1 MTARGPSSQLEP
13 LGVPLPSVPSRVV
26 TVVGFLLALLAL
38 PAGARAAQDDPVGA
52 PVRPWADGVSQ
63 ERQDQALRVF
73 QEGNALFEA
82 SQHAAA
88 LAKYREALASWD
100 HPAIR
105 FNAAVALVN
114 LDQPLR
120 AFEDLELALRYGDAP
135 LGAEKYQ
142 QALTYRKL
150 LLGQIAELKVA
161 CPEQGA
167 EVSLDGQAL
176 FVGPG
181 EMARWLLP
189 GTHQLV
195 ARKPGFLTETRS
207 LVVLPGKRSTERLTL
222 QEIRSLPTSTV
233 RRWPVWK
240 PWSVVGAGALLAVIG
255 VPVILDS
262 LNNVHNYEAAIDSC
276 SAQAGGPCMV
286 PSTASDTLHRARV
299 ENVVAI
305 SLFSVGGA
313 LVASGLAMVILN
325 QPRVVPGEEAPHASL
340 APLLGPGLFGLQ
352 VAIRR

>member
-1 MTARGPSSQLEP
+1 
-13 LGVPLPSVPSRVV
+13 V
-26 TVVGFLLALLAL
+26 TVVGFLLALFVL
-38 PAGARAAQDDPVGA
+38 PAAARAAQDDPVGA
-52 PVRPWADGVSQ
+52 PGRPWADGVPQ
-63 ERQDQALRVF
+63 EQQDQALRIF

-82 SQHAAA
+82 SEHAAA
-88 LAKYREALASWD
+88 LAKYREALKSWD

-105 FNAAVALVN
+105 FNAAVALIN

-120 AFEDLELALRYGDAP
+120 AFENLELALRYGDAP
-135 LGAEKYQ
+135 LGTEKHQ

-150 LLGQIAELKVA
+150 LVGQIAELKVA

-181 EMARWLLP
+181 EAARWLMP
-189 GTHQLV
+189 GAHQLV

-207 LVVLPGKRSTERLTL
+207 LVVLPGKPLLEQLTL
-222 QEIRSLPTSTV
+222 QDIRSLPTNTV
-233 RRWPVWK
+233 RRWPAWK

-255 VPVILDS
+255 VPVIVDS
-262 LNNVHNYEAAIDSC
+262 LHNVHDYEAAIDSC
-276 SAQAGGPCMV
+276 SARVGGPCMV

-305 SLFSVGGA
+305 SLFSVGA
-313 LVASGLAMVILN
+313 AVAASGLAMAILN
-325 QPRVVPGEEAPHASL
+325 QPRVMQAEETAHASL
-340 APLLGPGLFGLQ
+340 TPLFEPGLVGLQ
-352 VAIRR
+352 VALRR